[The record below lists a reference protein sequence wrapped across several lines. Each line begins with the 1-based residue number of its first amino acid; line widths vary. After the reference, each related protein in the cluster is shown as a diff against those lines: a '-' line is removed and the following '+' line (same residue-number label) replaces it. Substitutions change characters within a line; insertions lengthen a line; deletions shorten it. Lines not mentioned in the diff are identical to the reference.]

1 MIFPGEAEP
10 SIGRH
15 LLAGG
20 EAVVYSCRS
29 PDKATLNEDAAA
41 VIPLGGASGVL
52 VVADGMGG
60 APAGR
65 EAAQRVV
72 NHVVDALRE
81 PVSDAERLRTK
92 ILDGIERAN
101 EAVRELGMGAGAT
114 LVVAEICEGIV
125 RPYHAG
131 DAAVMLVGQ
140 RGKLKC
146 LTVPHSPVGFAVA
159 AGFLDE
165 DEAIHHE
172 QRHLI
177 TNLVGAGDM
186 RIEVGPPVRMAPR
199 DRLLLASDGLFDNL
213 SVAEIVERVRK
224 GPLKKVREALSRD
237 ALRRM
242 TGQVPDLPSKP
253 DDLTFVVFR
262 LRPPSEDDQTR
273 TPAIPP

>member
-131 DAAVMLVGQ
+131 DAAVMLVGLE
-140 RGKLKC
+140 GKLKC

-177 TNLVGAGDM
+177 TNLVAPATCGSRWARRCAWPPATASFWPATGCSTTSAWPKSWSACARARSRRCGRHCPAMRCAG
-186 RIEVGPPVRMAPR
+186 
-199 DRLLLASDGLFDNL
+199 
-213 SVAEIVERVRK
+213 
-224 GPLKKVREALSRD
+224 
-237 ALRRM
+237 
-242 TGQVPDLPSKP
+242 
-253 DDLTFVVFR
+253 
-262 LRPPSEDDQTR
+262 
-273 TPAIPP
+273 